1 MAGSSY
7 VAALICVVTF
17 LVGQS
22 HLGEQSARGLNVLIA
37 RPCPDGWGG
46 DSRDLLVR
54 LLPGGKLWLNDHYL
68 SEEALRKAVASE
80 MVTRAERVILL
91 AADSRVPYGDV
102 VTFASTLQRDT
113 PDLHISLV
121 TRSVIGPV
129 DPTEMN
135 GDGAGGPLLKLC
147 NVAPS

>member
-17 LVGQS
+17 LVGQ
-22 HLGEQSARGLNVLIA
+22 
-37 RPCPDGWGG
+37 
-46 DSRDLLVR
+46 
-54 LLPGGKLWLNDHYL
+54 
-68 SEEALRKAVASE
+68 

-121 TRSVIGPV
+121 TRSSVT
-129 DPTEMN
+129 DP
-135 GDGAGGPLLKLC
+135 L
-147 NVAPS
+147 

>member
-7 VAALICVVTF
+7 IAALICVVTL

-22 HLGEQSARGLNVLIA
+22 HLGKQSAMGLNVLIA
-37 RPCPDGWGG
+37 RPCPAGSGG

-54 LLPGGKLWLNDHYL
+54 LLLGGKLWLNDHYL

-91 AADSRVPYGDV
+91 AADSRAPYGDV

-129 DPTEMN
+129 DPTEMK
-135 GDGAGGPLLKLC
+135 GDGAGGPLLNLC
-147 NVAPS
+147 NVTPS